1 VLIRLVAPWRT
12 LARGYVARR
21 ATFTHR
27 AWVDIA
33 CDIPPVLSLKL
44 AIISQSSTHNP
55 TLSNYRDTA
64 IFRIYGWTNMANVLG
79 GGEGGM
85 MGGFP
90 LEQWFYEMPVCTR
103 WWMTA
108 ALSASVLV
116 QCDVI
121 SPFQLFYS
129 VRTVFFKSQVR
140 LVYYTPAVYMLMVFQ
155 YWRLVTTFF
164 YFGPLSLDLLYHIFF
179 LQRYSRLLEESSGR
193 SAAHFLWLLTFAASL
208 ILCIAPIFSM
218 PFLGS
223 ALSSTLIYIWS
234 RKNPD
239 TLLSFLGLLVF
250 KAPYLP
256 WVLLGFSLMMHGTVP
271 KDEMCGIVVGH
282 SRFPEFV
289 IVFEAYLLSVWYYF
303 NDIYPTLHQEHRPLD
318 PPSWW
323 IRMIEGRPAPVA
335 EEPAEEVAADA
346 TGQAVNDGPAE
357 VAPVQ

>member
-1 VLIRLVAPWRT
+1 
-12 LARGYVARR
+12 
-21 ATFTHR
+21 
-27 AWVDIA
+27 
-33 CDIPPVLSLKL
+33 
-44 AIISQSSTHNP
+44 
-55 TLSNYRDTA
+55 
-64 IFRIYGWTNMANVLG
+64 MANVLG
-79 GGEGGM
+79 GGDGM

-116 QCDVI
+116 QCRI
-121 SPFQLFYS
+121 LSPFQLFYS
-129 VRTVFFKSQVR
+129 VRTVFFKS
-140 LVYYTPAVYMLMVFQ
+140 Q

-193 SAAHFLWLLTFAASL
+193 SPAHFSWLLTFASTL
-208 ILCIAPIFSM
+208 LLCIAPMFSM
-218 PFLGS
+218 AFLGS

-256 WVLLGFSLMMHGTVP
+256 WVLLCFSLIMHGTVP

-282 SRFPEFV
+282 
-289 IVFEAYLLSVWYYF
+289 IWYYF
-303 NDIYPTLHQEHRPLD
+303 NDIYPPLHEGHSPLD

-323 IRMIEGRPAPVA
+323 IRLIEGRPVPV
-335 EEPAEEVAADA
+335 EEVTEETEA
-346 TGQAVNDGPAE
+346 TEHDNLDVPVD

>member
-1 VLIRLVAPWRT
+1 
-12 LARGYVARR
+12 
-21 ATFTHR
+21 
-27 AWVDIA
+27 
-33 CDIPPVLSLKL
+33 
-44 AIISQSSTHNP
+44 
-55 TLSNYRDTA
+55 
-64 IFRIYGWTNMANVLG
+64 
-79 GGEGGM
+79 M

-116 QCDVI
+116 QCHII

-129 VRTVFFKSQVR
+129 VRAVFFRSQVY
-140 LVYYTPAVYMLMVFQ
+140 LHPSIQHPTDTPARTDIGIQ

-193 SAAHFLWLLTFAASL
+193 SPAHFSWLLAFASTL
-208 ILCIAPIFSM
+208 LLCIAPMFSM
-218 PFLGS
+218 AFLGS

-239 TLLSFLGLLVF
+239 TMLSFLGLLVF

-256 WVLLGFSLMMHGTVP
+256 WVLLGFSVVMHGTVP

-282 SRFPEFV
+282 STFSC
-289 IVFEAYLLSVWYYF
+289 LLY
-303 NDIYPTLHQEHRPLD
+303 
-318 PPSWW
+318 
-323 IRMIEGRPAPVA
+323 
-335 EEPAEEVAADA
+335 
-346 TGQAVNDGPAE
+346 
-357 VAPVQ
+357 

>member
-1 VLIRLVAPWRT
+1 
-12 LARGYVARR
+12 
-21 ATFTHR
+21 
-27 AWVDIA
+27 
-33 CDIPPVLSLKL
+33 
-44 AIISQSSTHNP
+44 
-55 TLSNYRDTA
+55 
-64 IFRIYGWTNMANVLG
+64 
-79 GGEGGM
+79 

-116 QCDVI
+116 QCHVL
-121 SPFQLFYS
+121 SPYQLFYS
-129 VRTVFFKSQVR
+129 VRTVFFKSQ
-140 LVYYTPAVYMLMVFQ
+140 
-155 YWRLVTTFF
+155 YWRLITTFF

-193 SAAHFLWLLTFAASL
+193 SPAHFSWLLTFASTL
-208 ILCIAPIFSM
+208 LLCIAPIFSM
-218 PFLGS
+218 AFLGS

-256 WVLLGFSLMMHGTVP
+256 WVLLCFSLIMHGTVP

-282 SRFPEFV
+282 SR
-289 IVFEAYLLSVWYYF
+289 LLIFLRFRKLIPLVWYYF
-303 NDIYPTLHQEHRPLD
+303 NDIYPPLHRGHSPLD

-323 IRMIEGRPAPVA
+323 IRLVEGRPAPV
-335 EEPAEEVAADA
+335 EEPAEAEAEAETAATD
-346 TGQAVNDGPAE
+346 QPVDDLPAE
-357 VAPVQ
+357 VVPAQ